1 MIKARA
7 GLRELYA
14 DSVSKQSVRATL
26 DEMRARGFPEE
37 LYQKY
42 LDEAIDTGIIPV
54 AGRSR
59 INGVLLKESDILT
72 KEDILS
78 PIPEPAKFADDLG
91 FYGIG

>member
-14 DSVSKQSVRATL
+14 EAVSKQSIKATL
-26 DEMRARGFPEE
+26 DEMHARGLPDE

-72 KEDILS
+72 EEHILS
-78 PIPEPAKFADDLG
+78 PIPEPSKYDNDLG